1 MASFDLLVVE
11 GGKQKRRSSSAQTI
25 DFAAI
30 RLGSS
35 NLLVKE
41 TGGKLDLGSTEI
53 VTTAAPSSDNSV
65 VTKSYVDSLGFG
77 LRDFKESVRVLATSN
92 VPLTGGAALQID
104 GVFVQNGNRILLNG
118 QNSAD
123 QNGIYVVSG
132 IGTAYSLTRA
142 SDANQNSGV
151 STTSSVSA
159 GMFCFVEE
167 GDTYYTS
174 GWVLSTQNPIVLGTS
189 SLVFV
194 QFSGAGMI
202 VAGNGLTKNGNVIDA
217 NPSDASITVGADG
230 FNVTR
235 DPAGAIALGNSGI
248 KVNLELINPSLQI
261 ATNQLGVKLDG
272 AGAVVAGASGVGINL
287 EQLNPSLQI
296 ATNQLGVKLDG
307 AGAVVAGASGVG
319 VNVDGSSLAIS
330 TNALTLKIKS
340 GAPLAK
346 DVNGVSVTVDGR
358 SVDVSSSQLVVKTDP
373 ASVLSKSDLG
383 LSVGVDNDT
392 VQVSSNSL
400 AVKYT
405 KSVLNST
412 GSSIGSNKLVSLS
425 LSGTD
430 IVGELSSRQDSSLWQ
445 KSVGITAS
453 TISNGASGPV
463 VVRRGAIVGGFT
475 GLDTG
480 KKYYVNASGNIGLY
494 SDISY
499 SEGEI
504 VYSVGRAY
512 SPTELVF
519 DPQFEFEY

>member
-272 AGAVVAGASGVGINL
+272 AGAVVAGASGVG
-287 EQLNPSLQI
+287 
-296 ATNQLGVKLDG
+296 
-307 AGAVVAGASGVG
+307 